1 MRLPTLTVI
10 KQTTDGVTSFSGYDH
25 RKKSNESAF
34 YDMMNMSS
42 EALPVMSTRRKRG
55 YVRTLEKPNGLFAHD
70 ALCWVDGTEFY
81 YGGEVKGTVED
92 SPKTFIR
99 MGAQVLIW
107 PDEAYY
113 NAQTGEFGQLGAAY
127 KSQGVVSYALCRLD
141 GTPYED
147 YTMSETAPEKPENGQ
162 LWMDT
167 SVKPNVLKYYAGNL
181 SMWESIPTVYTK
193 IRAEGIGGGFA
204 AGDGVTL
211 GGFANE
217 ALNGSFYLVECEADH
232 VIVVALIQEAQSQEA
247 PVTMAREIPQMDYL
261 MEHDNRIW
269 GCSNAKHEI
278 YACALGDAKNW
289 NQFMGIAS
297 DSYAVTVGTSGEFT
311 GCCAHQGNVLFFKE
325 NTIHTIMGTK
335 PANYQL
341 DTTECRG
348 VMKGCHKSLK
358 TVNETLLFKNRY
370 DVCRFGSTLPSA
382 VSDALGGVSYGE
394 AVAGAM
400 NGRYYLCMQDEQ
412 GCAHLFVYDTT
423 TGAWVKEDHADVM
436 DFAAVEGYLYMLLR
450 NGEIWCADGMGEE
463 KYRDEAAHMEGV
475 TGLETENAP
484 EWMLETG
491 DIGLN
496 EPNNRYVKG
505 IQLHAQ
511 CELGTMV
518 RMEIRCDDEPGWEH
532 VLTCAPATR
541 RSLTIPYVP
550 KRCRTLRIRLSGK
563 GEFSLY
569 SIVKRTEVGS
579 DVYGAG

>member
-1 MRLPTLTVI
+1 MRLPVMTAI

-25 RKKSNESAF
+25 RRKTRDNAF
-34 YDMMNMSS
+34 YDMKNMSN
-42 EALPVMSTRRKRG
+42 ELLPVMSTRKRRG
-55 YVRTLEKPNGLFAHD
+55 YLRTFDKPNGLFAHD
-70 ALCWVDGTEFY
+70 KLCWVDGTGFY
-81 YGGEVKGTVED
+81 YGGELKGTVED

-107 PDEAYY
+107 PDQVYY
-113 NAQTGEFGQLGAAY
+113 NEHTDEFGPLTARYTSAGA
-127 KSQGVVSYALCRLD
+127 VSYALCRMD
-141 GTPYED
+141 GTPYEE
-147 YTMSETAPEKPENGQ
+147 YTMSEAAPEEPENGQ

-167 SVKPNVLKYYAGNL
+167 SVTPNVLKYYAGNL
-181 SMWESIPTVYTK
+181 SMWESIPTVYTM
-193 IRAEGIGGGFA
+193 IRAEGIGKSFA

-211 GGFANE
+211 SGFENE
-217 ALNGSFYLVECEADH
+217 DLNGNFYLVDCAEDY
-232 VIVVALIQEAQSQEA
+232 VIVVALIQKAQSQNTA
-247 PVTMAREIPQMDYL
+247 ISMVREIPEMDFL

-269 GCSNAKHEI
+269 GCNNDKHEI

-297 DSYAVTVGTSGEFT
+297 DSYAVTVGTSGDFT
-311 GCCAHQGNVLFFKE
+311 GAKAHLGNVLFFKE

-341 DTTECRG
+341 DIMECRG
-348 VMKGCHKSLK
+348 VMKGCHKSLI
-358 TVNETLLFKNRY
+358 TVNETLLFKSRY
-370 DVCRFGSTLPSA
+370 DVCRFGSALPSA
-382 VSDALGGVSYGE
+382 VSDALGGVSYSD
-394 AVAGAM
+394 AVAGAI
-400 NGRYYLCMQDEQ
+400 NGRYYICMRDEE
-412 GCAHLFVYDTT
+412 GCAHLFVYDTN
-423 TGAWVKEDHADVM
+423 TGAWVKEDNADVM
-436 DFAAVEGYLYMLLR
+436 DFATLDGNLYMLLR
-450 NGEIWCADGMGEE
+450 NGELWCANGMGAKEYQGE
-463 KYRDEAAHMEGV
+463 DAHLEGV
-475 TGLETENAP
+475 TELKTETAP

-491 DIGLN
+491 DIGLD
-496 EPNNRYVKG
+496 EPHNRYVRG

-518 RMEIRCDDEPGWEH
+518 RMEIRCDSDPTWEH
-532 VLTCAPATR
+532 VLTCAPVTR